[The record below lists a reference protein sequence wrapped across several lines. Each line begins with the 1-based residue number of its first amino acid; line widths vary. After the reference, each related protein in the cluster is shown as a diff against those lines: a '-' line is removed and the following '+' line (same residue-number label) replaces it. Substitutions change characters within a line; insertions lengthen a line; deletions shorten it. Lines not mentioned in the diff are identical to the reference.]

1 MVLGTM
7 YQNDKIFVKSQVES
21 QIKLL
26 IYESQYFLGS

>member
-7 YQNDKIFVKSQVES
+7 YQNDEIFGNSQVES

-26 IYESQYFLGS
+26 IYEFQYFLGS